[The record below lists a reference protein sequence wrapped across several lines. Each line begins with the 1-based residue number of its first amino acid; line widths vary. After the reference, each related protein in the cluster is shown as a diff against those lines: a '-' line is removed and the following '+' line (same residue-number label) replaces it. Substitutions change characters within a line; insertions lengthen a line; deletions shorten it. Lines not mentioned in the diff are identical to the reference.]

1 MFYVIVEAGALVSRC
16 KCMRE
21 CYTSRLRVWRHEM
34 DLELEGD
41 EIGASDKRTRGREDR
56 LAMSKK
62 CYMSILALDV
72 QVMIALIPSMPYELA
87 IASSL
92 ACSCVLK
99 LISMSNQAVLV
110 HGC

>member
-1 MFYVIVEAGALVSRC
+1 
-16 KCMRE
+16 
-21 CYTSRLRVWRHEM
+21 M

-110 HGC
+110 HGLLKAQRRQKIAPWPLKLHFCSTFVYHISSR